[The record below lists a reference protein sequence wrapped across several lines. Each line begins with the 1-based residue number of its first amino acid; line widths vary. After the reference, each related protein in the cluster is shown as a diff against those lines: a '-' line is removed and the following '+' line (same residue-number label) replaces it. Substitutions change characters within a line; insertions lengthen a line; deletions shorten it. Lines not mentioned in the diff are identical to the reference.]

1 MAMHEMAVIQ
11 DVVSVVVRSAEQ
23 SGAKQVVGITLK
35 VGEMRDFV
43 DEWMQRF
50 FDFAS
55 RNTIAEG
62 AKLKVTRTPI
72 VFGCEC
78 GRFFPVSLEDIR
90 NTTKVECPFCG
101 EKNAELRSGREFEI
115 VSIEVK

>member
-1 MAMHEMAVIQ
+1 MHEMAVIE
-11 DVVSVVVRSAEQ
+11 DVVKVVLQYAEKNN
-23 SGAKQVVGITLK
+23 AKQVVSVSLK

-62 AKLKVTRTPI
+62 AQLKVVRTPI
-72 VFGCEC
+72 IFSCEC
-78 GRFFPVSLEDIR
+78 GRFFPVSIDDL
-90 NTTKVECPFCG
+90 TTKKKVTCPFCEG
-101 EKNAELRSGREFEI
+101 ENVDLRSGREFEI
-115 VSIEVK
+115 VSIGVQ